1 MKHILFSTGTLLLC
15 CILYSCKPQDQKSLL
30 EPHLSQEA
38 QVFGPYAVVKLPVQT
53 GVPVWNPS
61 QVVLGPDGYVYVAN
75 IPGEIYRLMDQNGD
89 GLEDHAA
96 LFCDVKADGLK
107 EITSMVWKGSELYV
121 GSANQI
127 RVYRDQDNDGKADD
141 NYVFFEGM
149 PLSEHP
155 YEWTSALTFGPDG
168 WLYLVLTTDSWNPAP
183 SPDPKGWRG
192 SILRISPDGKQVE
205 RFATGIRSSHSMVF
219 TPEGELLFTDNA
231 GGGNP
236 TEELNLA
243 VAGGFYG
250 HNKLKF
256 PSDQVQEPIYSLITE
271 VAPSGMEYNSA
282 NNSFGG
288 TGGNL
293 FVGFYGPGERW
304 ERGAI
309 SRLEVTKDAAGNLSF
324 NEIPVIKGLGKISD
338 LAFGSNGDL
347 YVTQVGKTDYWYR
360 SLDQV
365 DGAIYRIIPVDWV
378 KPLPIEAAFAPVQ
391 AADIDQL
398 QLGETI
404 FATASCSACHSVDG
418 KSELLGPDLK
428 DIGRYLS
435 KEELIEEIQS
445 PSLRIKPSMFGL
457 KITKTNGEVHIGR
470 VVNANEEK
478 VQLMIVGNKVV
489 NIPRSEIDKEEEQQK
504 SLMYANLLNTLQDNE
519 KEALLAYL
527 LQLYQAE

>member
-1 MKHILFSTGTLLLC
+1 MKQILFSAGISILIN
-15 CILYSCKPQDQKSLL
+15 ILYGCNPTDQQSFL
-30 EPHLSQEA
+30 EPFIAQEA
-38 QVFGPYAVVKLPVQT
+38 QVFGSYAVVKLPIET

-61 QVVLGPDGYVYVAN
+61 QVVLGPDGHIYVAN
-75 IPGEIYRLMDQNGD
+75 MPGEIYRLVDQNQD
-89 GLEDHAA
+89 GLEDHAE
-96 LFCDVKADGLK
+96 LFWDVKEDGLK
-107 EITSMVWKGSELYV
+107 EITSMIWKGSDLYV
-121 GSANQI
+121 GSTNQV
-127 RVYRDQDNDGKADD
+127 RVYPDQDLDGKPE
-141 NYVFFEGM
+141 NSYVFFDGM

-192 SILRISPDGKQVE
+192 AILRISPDGKQVE
-205 RFATGIRSSHSMVF
+205 RFATGIRSSHSMAF

-243 VAGGFYG
+243 VEGGFYG
-250 HNKLKF
+250 HNKLKYH
-256 PSDQVQEPIYSLITE
+256 SDQVQEPIYSLITE
-271 VAPSGMEYNSA
+271 VAPSGMTFNTIENT
-282 NNSFGG
+282 FGG
-288 TGGNL
+288 TEGDL

-309 SRLEVTKDAAGNLSF
+309 SRLDIIREPNGVLTF
-324 NEIPVIKGLGKISD
+324 NEVPVVKGLGKISD

-360 SLDQV
+360 SLEHV
-365 DGAIYRIIPVDWV
+365 DGAIYRIIPADWV
-378 KPLPIEAAFAPVQ
+378 KPLPLEAAFASVQ
-391 AADIDQL
+391 SNDIDQL
-398 QLGETI
+398 ALGETI

-435 KEELIEEIQS
+435 KEELIEEIQN

-470 VVNANEEK
+470 VVNADEEK

-489 NIPRSEIDKEEEQQK
+489 NIPRSEIAKEEEQQK
-504 SLMYANLLNTLQDNE
+504 SLMYANLLNTLQDTE

-527 LQLYQAE
+527 LQLYRTE